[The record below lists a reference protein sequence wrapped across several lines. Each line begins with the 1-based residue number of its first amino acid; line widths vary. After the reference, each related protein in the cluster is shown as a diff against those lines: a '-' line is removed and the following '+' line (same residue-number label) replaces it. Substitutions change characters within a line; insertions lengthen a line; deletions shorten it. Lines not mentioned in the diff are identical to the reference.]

1 MGILSFFKKLK
12 EEAVDQPTY
21 KVTADSLGL
30 NFSVNQSEL
39 SASLTGEL
47 EAPLLRFQHT
57 LLKSLEE
64 QGAAIRIA
72 NGFEVESINAVS
84 LDESFYE
91 AFYLPPIFNGSI
103 NTKIKG
109 LTSQAAFDVTAE
121 PVLPNGEVFSH
132 YELKGPYLNI
142 SSTEQF
148 LLKSQDWQALVS
160 IKNHKALTPSEKTEF
175 ANNSLVLKLKNSNK

>member
-12 EEAVDQPTY
+12 EESVDQPTY

-30 NFSVNQSEL
+30 NFSVIQSEL
-39 SASLTGEL
+39 SASLIGEV

-72 NGFEVESINAVS
+72 NGFEVESFNAVS

-91 AFYLPPIFNGSI
+91 AFYLPPQFNGSI

-109 LTSQAAFDVTAE
+109 RTSQTAFGITAE
-121 PVLPNGEVFSH
+121 PVMPNGELISH
-132 YELKGPYLNI
+132 YELKGPYLKI
-142 SSTEQF
+142 SST
-148 LLKSQDWQALVS
+148 
-160 IKNHKALTPSEKTEF
+160 
-175 ANNSLVLKLKNSNK
+175 